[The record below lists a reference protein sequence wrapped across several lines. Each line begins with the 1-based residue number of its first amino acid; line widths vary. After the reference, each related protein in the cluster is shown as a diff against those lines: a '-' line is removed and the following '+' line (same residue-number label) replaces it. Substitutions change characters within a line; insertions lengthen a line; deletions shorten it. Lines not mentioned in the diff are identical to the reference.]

1 MADAMVGFAGYGNI
15 PTWTY
20 VGTNSYNS
28 LQMQL
33 RRRTG
38 ALQWNVNYT
47 WSKTLTY
54 LLNPTLSPFSQWIDT
69 KLTKNVANRPHAINL
84 NFAYDAPRLSQLWK
98 NPGAKLVGD
107 GWRLS
112 GGGGIY
118 AGTPFTV
125 GCSAQ
130 NQPPGYWT
138 GTPTGGIPFRCQMGS
153 DTFLPAGQFPSKTED
168 TRLQ

>member
-1 MADAMVGFAGYGNI
+1 MVGFAGYAAI
-15 PTWTY
+15 PDWTY

-69 KLTKNVANRPHAINL
+69 KLTKNVANRPHPINL
-84 NFAYDAPRLSQLWK
+84 NFAYDAAQLSRMWK
-98 NPGAKLVGD
+98 NA
-107 GWRLS
+107 
-112 GGGGIY
+112 
-118 AGTPFTV
+118 
-125 GCSAQ
+125 
-130 NQPPGYWT
+130 
-138 GTPTGGIPFRCQMGS
+138 
-153 DTFLPAGQFPSKTED
+153 
-168 TRLQ
+168 